1 MMRVSVALWGA
12 ALFYFSLGTSWA
24 ENWPSWRGPAGTGVA
39 GEGPFPVRWSQ
50 DMHIAWKQPIPGK
63 GTSTPTVWDGRVF
76 LTGQEKGQNLAV
88 CLDLRGRALWT
99 TAIGEHRPGKH
110 RKASGSNPSSV
121 VDGEYVFVYFKS
133 GDLACLDLDGKI
145 LWQKNVQEM
154 FGKDTLWWDLGTS
167 PVLTRELVVIACIQ
181 SDDSYVVAFQKD
193 SGTLAWKRARNLG
206 APLEAAQSYATP
218 IVATRSD
225 REQLFILGADHVTA
239 HSAVDGAEIWR
250 VGGLNPKGEKY
261 FRSISSPVLAG
272 DLLLAPYARGTT
284 MTAIRLGGQGDVTTS
299 HVAWTRQGIA
309 ADVPTP
315 VFFDGRAY
323 VLKDRGAVACIET
336 KTGKT
341 LWSGEVEKSRQGFSS
356 SPILAGRHLYI
367 TREDGKTFVLRQGDE
382 FKLVASN
389 ALGESTFATPVF
401 VNGQILIRTQEHLY
415 CIGTAQTR

>member
-1 MMRVSVALWGA
+1 MRVSVALCG
-12 ALFYFSLGTSWA
+12 LVLSCFSCGILGA
-24 ENWPSWRGPAGTGVA
+24 ENWPTWRGPAGTGVA
-39 GEGPFPVRWSQ
+39 GAGVFPTRWSR
-50 DMHIAWKQPIPGK
+50 DEHVAWKQPIPGK
-63 GTSTPTVWDGRVF
+63 GTSTPTVWDERVF
-76 LTGQEKGQNLAV
+76 LTGQEQGHNLAI
-88 CLDLRGRALWT
+88 CLDLNGRTLWR
-99 TAIGEHRPGKH
+99 TAIGEHRAGKH

-133 GDLACLDLDGKI
+133 GDLACLDFDGKI
-145 LWQKNVQEM
+145 LWQKNLQRM
-154 FGKDTLWWDLGTS
+154 FGADTLWWDLGTS

-181 SDDSYVVAFQKD
+181 SEDSYVVAFQKG

-218 IVATRSD
+218 IVTTLGD

-239 HSAVDGAEIWR
+239 HNAVDGAEMWR
-250 VGGLNPKGEKY
+250 VGGLNPQGEKY

-284 MTAIRLGGQGDVTTS
+284 MTAIRLGGQGDVTES
-299 HVAWTRQGIA
+299 HVEWTRHGIA

-315 VFFDGRAY
+315 VFADGRAY
-323 VLKDRGAVACIET
+323 VLKDRGAVTCIET
-336 KTGKT
+336 RTGNT
-341 LWSGEVEKSRQGFSS
+341 LWTGEVEKSRQGVSS

-389 ALGESTFATPVF
+389 TLGEPTYATPVF
-401 VNGQILIRTQEHLY
+401 VNGRILIRTQEHLY
-415 CIGTAQTR
+415 CITRAQTR

>member
-1 MMRVSVALWGA
+1 MRFSVALCGLVLSCLSRGVA
-12 ALFYFSLGTSWA
+12 GA
-24 ENWPSWRGPAGTGVA
+24 ENWPTWRGPAGTGVA
-39 GEGPFPVRWSQ
+39 GAGVFPTRWSR
-50 DMHIAWKQPIPGK
+50 DEHVAWKQPIPGK
-63 GTSTPTVWDGRVF
+63 GTSTPTVWGERVF
-76 LTGQEKGQNLAV
+76 VTGQEQGQNLAV
-88 CLDLRGRALWT
+88 CLDLSGRTLWRT
-99 TAIGEHRPGKH
+99 TIGEHRSGKH

-133 GDLACLDLDGKI
+133 GDLACLDFDGKI
-145 LWQKNVQEM
+145 LWQKNLQKM
-154 FGKDTLWWDLGTS
+154 FGADTLWWDLGTS

-181 SDDSYVVAFQKD
+181 SGDSYVVAFQKG
-193 SGTLAWKRARNLG
+193 SGTLAWKRTRNLE

-218 IVATRSD
+218 IVTTRGD

-239 HSAVDGAEIWR
+239 HNAVDGAEIWR

-284 MTAIRLGGQGDVTTS
+284 MTAIRLGGQGDVTES
-299 HVAWTRQGIA
+299 HIAWTRHGIA

-315 VFFDGRAY
+315 VFADGRAY

-336 KTGKT
+336 QTGKT

-389 ALGESTFATPVF
+389 TLGEPTFATPVF

-415 CIGTAQTR
+415 CIATAQTR